1 MIRDAKMKTSR
12 TLIIRSLPETTI
24 SISDERFLADKDG
37 NQLTV
42 PTQTTPI
49 IFNKKN
55 AVEQMVFS
63 IKNGLLEPS
72 EMCLLMNEFFTE
84 GLLPEEISDLLRNFA
99 YMEQPVV
106 FMYHPR
112 SSWCYRDK

>member
-1 MIRDAKMKTSR
+1 MIRDAKIKTSR
-12 TLIIRSLPETTI
+12 EILISNLPETLV
-24 SISDERFLADKDG
+24 SISYHRVLADKDG
-37 NQLTV
+37 NELTV
-42 PTQTTPI
+42 PTQTTPV
-49 IFNKKN
+49 IFNKSN

-63 IKNGLLEPS
+63 IKNNLLEPS
-72 EMCLLMNEFFTE
+72 EMCLLMNEFFAE

-99 YMEQPVV
+99 YMKQPVV